1 MEKSLRAFARF
12 SDGSL
17 PVKPTLSVSA
27 ARCHLSQRER
37 QRISWIQL
45 LLTMSCYR
53 LSLRE
58 SWRKAPERVRM
69 LTVSHSHSDKVSLC
83 KEHSCK
89 DKHNLLPHTI
99 AYRNAISNIKI
110 RCARRHTPP
119 GTP

>member
-58 SWRKAPERVRM
+58 SWRKAPEFFIALVYFN
-69 LTVSHSHSDKVSLC
+69 
-83 KEHSCK
+83 
-89 DKHNLLPHTI
+89 NL
-99 AYRNAISNIKI
+99 NIKI
-110 RCARRHTPP
+110 TL
-119 GTP
+119 TNT